1 MQPIPSDATTAEP
14 AHSAH
19 KAPRPRPV
27 HKKSTPTR
35 VMDTEP
41 HVVSD
46 GDDASAQLAHVSK
59 SSPPAADATE
69 DGRGEDVDAD
79 AGHSVVSTIRFSPEG
94 LNTNLIFL

>member
-1 MQPIPSDATTAEP
+1 
-14 AHSAH
+14 
-19 KAPRPRPV
+19 
-27 HKKSTPTR
+27 
-35 VMDTEP
+35 MDTEP